1 MLKRDISSGRKR
13 FRRVRRASGFSLVEL
28 LVATVVGV
36 GMCLAM
42 GVLLAQNLRQGSTTQ
57 NDFYANCI
65 ADNVFEH
72 ARALD
77 YDTLKSLGSG
87 PKNLLVNRTVAGQVG
102 PAIRE
107 EPVLL
112 ELQNLTYSELAK
124 AGQFRS
130 DSVILDVQGGLD
142 SQSVL
147 VVISVSWKDSIH
159 QGDSSGKSHTVIRSA
174 LIHRFGQRYWG

>member
-1 MLKRDISSGRKR
+1 MVKRDGLSLRKR
-13 FRRVRRASGFSLVEL
+13 FRQGRREGGMSLVEL

-65 ADNVFEH
+65 ADNIFEH

-77 YDTLKSLGSG
+77 FDSLKTLGSG
-87 PKNLLVNRTVAGQVG
+87 PKNLLVNRTVAGQLG
-102 PAIRE
+102 PAVRE
-107 EPVLL
+107 EPILL
-112 ELQNLTYSELAK
+112 ELQNLTYSALAK
-124 AGQFRS
+124 SGQFHG
-130 DSVILDVQGGLD
+130 DSVTLDVQNGPD

-159 QGDSSGKSHTVIRSA
+159 AGDSSGKSHTVIRSA
-174 LIHRFGQRYWG
+174 LVHRFGQRYWG

>member
-1 MLKRDISSGRKR
+1 M
-13 FRRVRRASGFSLVEL
+13 SLVEL

-65 ADNVFEH
+65 ADNIFEH

-77 YDTLKSLGSG
+77 FDSLKTLGSG
-87 PKNLLVNRTVAGQVG
+87 PKNLLVNRTVAGQLG
-102 PAIRE
+102 PPVRE
-107 EPVLL
+107 EPILL
-112 ELQNLTYSELAK
+112 ELQSLTYSALAK
-124 AGQFRS
+124 SGQFHG
-130 DSVILDVQGGLD
+130 DSVILDVQNGPD

-159 QGDSSGKSHTVIRSA
+159 AGDSSGKSHTVVRSA
-174 LIHRFGQRYWG
+174 LVHRFGQRYWG